1 MSDPK
6 VLVRPF
12 LRIVANGRRRAPG
25 GDRLKFTLIAT
36 PEFGG
41 KEPFAEE
48 DGAFEFQNW
57 PSAMADRLRRGHA
70 GEPFAGRGGLTLH
83 ARGIVASPVP
93 AIGEAGSDWQT
104 VLLSAAAAR
113 AFDDAGHWSEIT
125 RLWQRALAGP
135 SAVGWEQLATDI
147 ARSLGGAKHKA
158 ALSGKYAGET
168 AQALLDGRGALIAAP
183 LDPAIAVTVKGVL
196 PIRQSDFAIEEEG
209 ERAAR
214 VLAKQLNGPFMVLDD
229 REEPN
234 EASYREKFNAAVLG
248 SDGERGRTHQTAEAV
263 KGLISNGTEPAVP
276 VQKQTKAHVI
286 PQAADVVAEKVAAD
300 APPVGKE
307 VPKSGRGM
315 RRATHQYGTWLQ
327 RRTEYAV
334 EAGKLPPRIS
344 DIPIDSETNR
354 LHARMRG
361 VFFALQGDPT
371 LARLFCLAIDFEVAE
386 AEFLAKVGQ
395 EKVHL
400 AVAMPKQR
408 MALIATAA
416 RRHAHGFWPVS
427 AFEAHVVQQTDD
439 KGTSRYV
446 VLDRQ
451 DFVEQ
456 RDGIWKLGEKRKLVE
471 ESVSKGATTTVEVE
485 VPRYDLVSL
494 DLRRSIDGK
503 TTGRDRGEP
512 HQTGGFTI
520 LDRGRADQIARDL
533 ALSSMQYGSLGKPN
547 KVIVLHAE
555 ELTVGRRVDVA
566 AAKPETEIGQ
576 LTWRSLMHRY
586 VDFDFKAAAPNVK
599 GVLRLLFP
607 EQGRKGLLEEVSFQV
622 AARYMPV
629 KVANVDQACEAVA
642 EEAIFLWDGT
652 PAGVLTESGLGAVS
666 KQGDLPFDRILDLP
680 AGKADQDLC
689 PAPLRFGY
697 PYLFR
702 LRSMFLG
709 GGSPGPLDADTKDCT
724 GPDCILPAALV
735 KPETAK
741 EEEVATVKPR
751 RFLRHESIGA
761 PVLML
766 PKALAEQRLGQ
777 MGYEQAD
784 QAIIRSWNSDRSPLD
799 EISDAEEIRGAYVG
813 ADDRTKPGET
823 TRVLIAPEV
832 ALDLVVRHGMLDQ
845 GDTAKIRR
853 GALTDVTFTPRP
865 KALLNESSE
874 VKVVPSGFP
883 VAITSERDTLD
894 REGAVYRRK
903 LAATAVAKERGI
915 PVFEAGGTNT
925 TGAGSLG
932 YLPDPAIDHYAIRA
946 RIRGSD
952 RYLDDFIEVPLYGA
966 TGYPNMVP
974 LAVTVKRADGGAR
987 AVRAGHPES
996 IENIATLVKNIWMDE
1011 AGEFKRTKPPRGTLV
1026 HQVVLKLYPG
1036 EDFDIEVACLPS
1048 ARTLSRHFSVPETI
1062 AMQLKLAGTEGPRFE
1077 RLKSICSNAVAK
1089 ACRSAGGVQPLTGLG
1104 GETVSDQA
1112 TLDSVAQ
1119 ELLTAMQTDWPVEEI
1134 AAITTLRACHA
1145 VNKPP
1150 LLARWHGTE
1159 PVVAFRQPETIA
1171 CDRVTDPPLADVPG
1185 ATGLFLKGKV
1195 ELDLALVDSF
1205 QIVAETVATDGP
1217 RLDSGERGRSTISR
1231 RSGRWPRLL
1240 TPEGEESYV
1249 SAADVVGFSVAEN
1262 GQVTLPRQTVT
1273 LLDVGNLPAFGAV
1286 GEVQKRF
1293 LDTDTKTC
1301 RVPKQLPCE
1310 FPQAGAYPGA
1320 PVFGATRGRLTAIE
1334 LAPLFAAAS
1343 MSAPITQRIAMP
1355 PGGRDGAGRTRML
1368 KTERPHIF
1376 KDTLARKLT
1385 LKLVSVSR
1393 QASAFETAPAYFQ
1406 GREQLLYRRQP
1417 LKRTDQ
1423 AMLGTP
1429 FAEIW
1434 MKSTRRPAVP
1444 DLRRPEPSFVIERSA
1459 GTSTLGVMTHR
1470 LTRRSMTRLYF
1481 GRGWFSSGE
1490 GERVGVVLW
1499 PPDYL
1504 KLTSADIDRDIIQF
1518 GGRALRLD
1526 AFEDRDLGEGG
1537 AFVTRWGGDPI
1548 RQDKS
1553 PQQGN
1558 FIPPEAFADLKR
1570 LGEGPHR
1577 PGFESPVLMPIPKSA
1592 SAKTGEGG
1600 DDASAEAIYDH
1611 LPVSLITYEPC
1622 FDLDRE
1628 EWYVDIDLKPIRAS
1642 EPFVRFGVVRYQ
1654 KQSISQDLCVSEPV
1668 TVTMQ
1673 LLPERH
1679 VEVEESKGADFAG
1692 RRVSVKVKGL
1702 GSTDIKELPVALLPG
1717 SESERSAWQKNFDTL
1732 RRPKMKLALF
1742 HEADRG
1748 QRGLVRTPIE
1758 AEGLVFDDLLQC
1770 ELPEPDLENTTL
1782 VWSCGFNLPDTV
1794 LNELGKGRIVAYF
1807 EEIDRRMPASYR
1819 IEPITPKA
1827 MFALGQFV
1835 ESGPRFSARVP
1846 FLEV

>member
-12 LRIVANGRRRAPG
+12 LRIVANGRRCAEG
-25 GDRLKFTLIAT
+25 GDRLKFTLVAT
-36 PEFGG
+36 PEFGAE
-41 KEPFAEE
+41 KPFAEE
-48 DGAFEFQNW
+48 EGAFELRDW
-57 PSAMADRLRRGHA
+57 PSAMAERLRRGRD
-70 GEPFAGRGGLTLH
+70 GEPFAGNSGLTLH
-83 ARGIVASPVP
+83 ARGIVAAPVP

-104 VLLSAAAAR
+104 VLLSAAAAK
-113 AFDDAGHWSEIT
+113 AFDNAAHWTEIT

-135 SAVGWEQLATDI
+135 WAEGWNQLAADI

-158 ALSGKYAGET
+158 ALSETYAGDKEKVP
-168 AQALLDGRGALIAAP
+168 LDGRGALIAAS
-183 LDPAIAVTVKGVL
+183 LDPAKAVTVKGVL

-214 VLAKQLNGPFMVLDD
+214 VLAKQLNGPFVVLDD
-229 REEPN
+229 REERDD
-234 EASYREKFNAAVLG
+234 ATYGEKFNAAVEG
-248 SDGERGRTHQTAEAV
+248 SDEERRRTRQTADAV
-263 KGLISNGTEPAVP
+263 DGLMRKGIEPAVP
-276 VQKQTKAHVI
+276 IEKQTKAHVI
-286 PQAADVVAEKVAAD
+286 PQAADVVVEKLATD
-300 APPVGKE
+300 APPVGRE
-307 VPKSGRGM
+307 VSKSGRGM

-327 RRTEYAV
+327 RRPQYAV
-334 EAGKLPPRIS
+334 EADNPPPRIS
-344 DIPIDSETNR
+344 DIPSESETDR

-386 AEFLAKVGQ
+386 TEFLAKVVQ

-400 AVAMPKQR
+400 AVAMPDQR
-408 MALIATAA
+408 MALVATAA
-416 RRHAHGFWPVS
+416 WRHANGFWPVS
-427 AFEAHVVQQTDD
+427 AFEAHVVEQTND
-439 KGTSRYV
+439 KGTSSYV
-446 VLDRQ
+446 VLDRKE
-451 DFVEQ
+451 FVEQ
-456 RDGIWKLGEKRKLVE
+456 RNGIWKLGEKRKLVE
-471 ESVSKGATTTVEVE
+471 ETVSNEATTTAEVE

-512 HQTGGFTI
+512 HQTGGFSI

-533 ALSSMQYGSLGKPN
+533 ALSSMQAGSLKEPS

-555 ELTVGRRVDVA
+555 ELTIGRRVDVA
-566 AAKPETEIGQ
+566 AAKPETVIAE

-586 VDFDFKAAAPNVK
+586 VDFDFKAVAPNVK

-629 KVANVDQACEAVA
+629 TVANVDQACEAVA

-652 PAGVLTESGLGAVS
+652 PAGVLTDSGLGAAS
-666 KQGDLPFDRILDLP
+666 KQGDLPFDRVLDLP
-680 AGKADQDLC
+680 AGRPDQDIC

-702 LRSMFLG
+702 FRSMFLG
-709 GGSPGPLDADTKDCT
+709 GGSPGPSDSDTTDCT
-724 GPDCILPAALV
+724 RADCMLPAAIV
-735 KPETAK
+735 KPKKAATDT
-741 EEEVATVKPR
+741 EVATVKPR

-766 PKALAEQRLGQ
+766 PKALAERRLAQ

-784 QAIIRSWNSDRSPLD
+784 QAIVRSWNSDSSPLD
-799 EISDAEEIRGAYVG
+799 AISDSDEIRGAYV
-813 ADDRTKPGET
+813 DSDVRTTPYET
-823 TRVLIAPEV
+823 TRVFIAPEV
-832 ALDLVVRHGMLDQ
+832 ALDLVVRHGMLDK

-865 KALLNESSE
+865 KARLDESG
-874 VKVVPSGFP
+874 KATVVPSGFP

-894 REGAVYRRK
+894 REGAVYRRR
-903 LAATAVAKERGI
+903 LAAAAATERGI
-915 PVFEAGGTNT
+915 PVFEAGGANT
-925 TGAGSLG
+925 TGEGALG

-952 RYLDDFIEVPLYGA
+952 RYLDGFIEAKAYGA

-974 LAVTVKRADGGAR
+974 LAVTVTRTAGGAR
-987 AVRAGHPES
+987 AVRPRHPRR
-996 IENIATLVKNIWMDE
+996 IEDIATLVKATWMDE
-1011 AGEFKRTKPPRGTLV
+1011 AGKIDTKKPPRGTLV
-1026 HQVVLKLYPG
+1026 HQLVLKLYPG
-1036 EDFDIEVACLPS
+1036 EDFDIEVACLPE
-1048 ARTLSRHFSVPETI
+1048 AQTLSRYFSVPETM
-1062 AMQLKLAGTEGPRFE
+1062 AMQLKLAGTQGPRFE
-1077 RLKSICSNAVAK
+1077 HLKAICGNAVAK
-1089 ACRSAGGVQPLTGLG
+1089 ACQLAGGVQPLTGLG

-1112 TLDSVAQ
+1112 TLDAVAK
-1119 ELLTAMQTDWPVEEI
+1119 ELLTAMQTKWAVEEI
-1134 AAITTLRACHA
+1134 AAVTTLRACHA
-1145 VNKPP
+1145 INKPA
-1150 LLARWHGTE
+1150 LLARWHDAE

-1171 CDRVTDPPLADVPG
+1171 CDRVTDPPLADLPG
-1185 ATGLFLKGKV
+1185 STGLFLKGKV

-1205 QIVAETVATDGP
+1205 QIVAETVAADGP

-1240 TPEGEESYV
+1240 TQVGEESYV
-1249 SAADVVGFSVAEN
+1249 SATDVVGFSVAEN

-1286 GEVQKRF
+1286 GEVEKRL
-1293 LDTDTKTC
+1293 LDPKTLTC
-1301 RVPKQLPCE
+1301 RVPEHLPSE
-1310 FPQAGAYPGA
+1310 VAQNGEHPGA
-1320 PVFGATRGRLTAIE
+1320 PVFGATRGRLTSIE

-1343 MSAPITQRIAMP
+1343 MAAPITQRIAMQ
-1355 PGGRDGAGRTRML
+1355 PGARDGAGRTRML

-1393 QASAFETAPAYFQ
+1393 QAAAFETAPAYFQ
-1406 GREQLLYRRQP
+1406 GKEQLLYRRQP

-1423 AMLGTP
+1423 AMLGMSV
-1429 FAEIW
+1429 AEIW
-1434 MKSTRRPAVP
+1434 MRSTRRPAVP

-1459 GTSTLGVMTHR
+1459 ATSTLGVKTYG
-1470 LTRRSMTRLYF
+1470 LTRRAMTRLYF

-1490 GERVGVVLW
+1490 GERVGIVLW

-1518 GGRALRLD
+1518 GGRALRLHE
-1526 AFEDRDLGEGG
+1526 FEDRDLGEGG
-1537 AFVTRWGGDPI
+1537 AFITRWGGDPI
-1548 RQDKS
+1548 RQDRS

-1558 FIPPEAFADLKR
+1558 FIPPEAFDDLKR
-1570 LGEGPHR
+1570 LGQGPHR

-1592 SAKTGEGG
+1592 SAKKGEGG
-1600 DDASAEAIYDH
+1600 GAASTDAIYEH

-1654 KQSISQDLCVSEPV
+1654 KQSISEDLCVSEPV
-1668 TVTMQ
+1668 SVTMQ
-1673 LLPERH
+1673 LLPERQ
-1679 VEVEESKGADFAG
+1679 VEISESKKAG
-1692 RRVSVKVKGL
+1692 STNRPVSITVKGL
-1702 GSTDIKELPVALLPG
+1702 GSTDIKDLSMVLLPG
-1717 SESERSAWQKNFDTL
+1717 SETERNEWQKNFDTL

-1742 HEADRG
+1742 HETDIES
-1748 QRGLVRTPIE
+1748 RGLVRTPIE
-1758 AEGLVFDDLLQC
+1758 AEGLRFDDVFQHELQ
-1770 ELPEPDLENTTL
+1770 EPELENATL
-1782 VWSCGFNLPDTV
+1782 VWSCNFNLPDAV
-1794 LNELGKGRIVAYF
+1794 LNELGKGHLVAYL
-1807 EEIDRRMPASYR
+1807 EEVDRRMPASYR
-1819 IEPITPKA
+1819 IEPITPEA
-1827 MFALGQFV
+1827 MFALDRFID
-1835 ESGPRFSARVP
+1835 SGPRFSARVP